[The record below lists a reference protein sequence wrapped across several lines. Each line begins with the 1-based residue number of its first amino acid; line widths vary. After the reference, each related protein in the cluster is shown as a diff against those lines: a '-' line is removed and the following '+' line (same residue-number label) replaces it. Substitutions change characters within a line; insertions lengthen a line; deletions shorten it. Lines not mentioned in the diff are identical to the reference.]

1 MNKIYI
7 DIKNQRKYRE
17 KQSMIVINRINIM
30 LENEL

>member
-7 DIKNQRKYRE
+7 DIKKQRKYRE
-17 KQSMIVINRINIM
+17 KHSMIVINRINIY

>member
-7 DIKNQRKYRE
+7 DIKKQRKYKE
-17 KQSMIVINRINIM
+17 KQDMIVINRINIY

>member
-7 DIKNQRKYRE
+7 DIKKQRKYRE
-17 KQSMIVINRINIM
+17 RQRMIVINRINIY

>member
-7 DIKNQRKYRE
+7 DIIKQRKYRE
-17 KQSMIVINRINIM
+17 KQSMIVINKINNY

>member
-7 DIKNQRKYRE
+7 DIKKQRKYRE
-17 KQSMIVINRINIM
+17 KYSMIVINRINIY